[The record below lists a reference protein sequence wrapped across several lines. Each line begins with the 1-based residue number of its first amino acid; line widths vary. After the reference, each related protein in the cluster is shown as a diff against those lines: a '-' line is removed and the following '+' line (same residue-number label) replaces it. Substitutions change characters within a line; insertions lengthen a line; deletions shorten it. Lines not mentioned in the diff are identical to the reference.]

1 MPPSGTRSSLD
12 RVADAALDLTLP
24 RKGSGGLNPEV
35 LARARAVNLELKG
48 DHIVKPFVVAGEG
61 PSIKNQPEPVG
72 WSDHRPFA
80 ADRRFADTAAA
91 IAQLDLIIMTDS
103 AVAHLAGS
111 MGGSV

>member
-61 PSIKNQPEPVG
+61 PQHQESTRTGRVVR
-72 WSDHRPFA
+72 SSTFCR
-80 ADRRFADTAAA
+80 
-91 IAQLDLIIMTDS
+91 
-103 AVAHLAGS
+103 
-111 MGGSV
+111 